1 MIAMQ
6 KVHSFAA
13 ALDYN
18 DSKLNLK
25 DKTQR
30 AEVLDHNFMEYNKA
44 EIMKEIGML
53 NKLNSKLTNDGY
65 HVALS
70 FSEKDTH
77 LRNADLIAIA
87 QAYKKGMGFTDDNL
101 FVLYKHNDG
110 EDHQHIH
117 VHLLLHRLSIDEQG
131 KVQVVSDSN
140 NYRRSET
147 VCRELERRFNL
158 EKVRS
163 SHEALDRAPTKDELE
178 MMQRT
183 GHPSERILMQEK
195 VKSALGV
202 SVDIQSFIEN
212 CKLNGIYLLFNQSSS
227 TGRVSGITYISQNGF
242 IAKGQKLG
250 NQFKWNN
257 LSQNLN
263 YGKQSRDGET
273 VRQTNIDTRSRF
285 ENELNKANRG
295 SEIGDDRNSRISSK
309 SYKESKYTV
318 SEDEFNDR
326 KGGDSRFTAHS
337 HGDRTNEETESEIEE
352 SISNGLS
359 HDSNSLISNL
369 SGLLGSVS
377 AEQIDEEERRKR
389 RRTRR

>member
-1 MIAMQ
+1 MISMQ

-18 DSKLNLK
+18 DSKLKLK
-25 DKTQR
+25 DKSQR
-30 AEVLDHNFMEYNKA
+30 AEILDHNFLEYNKT
-44 EIMKEIGML
+44 EIMKEIVML

-77 LRNADLIAIA
+77 LKNDDLIAIA
-87 QAYKKGMGFTDDNL
+87 EAYKKGMGFTDDNL

-110 EDHQHIH
+110 DHSHIH
-117 VHLLLHRLSIDEQG
+117 IHLLLHRLSIDESG
-131 KVQVVSDSN
+131 KVKVVSDSN
-140 NYRRSET
+140 NYRRSEA
-147 VCRELERRFNL
+147 VCRELEVRFNL

-163 SHEALDRAPTKDELE
+163 SQEALDRAPTKDELE

-183 GHPSERILMQEK
+183 GHPSERLLMQEK
-195 VKSALGV
+195 VKLALDV
-202 SVDIQSFIEN
+202 SVDIHSFIEN
-212 CKLNGIYLLFNQSSS
+212 CKLNGIYLLFNQSST
-227 TGRVSGITYISQNGF
+227 TGRVSGITYINQNGF

-273 VRQTNIDTRSRF
+273 VRQTNLDTRSRF
-285 ENELNKANRG
+285 ENELDKANRG
-295 SEIGDDRNSRISSK
+295 SEIGDDRTSGISSK
-309 SYKESKYTV
+309 SYKESKYSA
-318 SEDEFNDR
+318 SENELNDR

-337 HGDRTNEETESEIEE
+337 HGDRANEETESEIEE
-352 SISNGLS
+352 SISNGVS

-389 RRTRR
+389 RKMRR